1 MSPPRR
7 LVVVGASGVFG
18 ARLAAMIAR
27 WPDVVLVLAARRREP
42 LEALRDRLEGPAAI
56 EIATF
61 DRETPQTLAALIP
74 FAVVDAAG
82 PFQASDTRLAEA
94 ALSAGA
100 HYVDLADGRAFVE
113 AFPDSLAEAAGAG
126 RWAITGASS
135 TPALSTA
142 ALDRLTAGW
151 RRIDAVTTAI
161 SPGADAPRGPSVV
174 AAIFSWVGRPV
185 RVFEGGAWTRR
196 PGWSGSRRELF
207 PGLGRRWVALAE
219 TPDLDVLPR
228 RYNPRYVGRFE
239 AGLELP
245 LAHHGLALLGWLR
258 RGGLI
263 RDLTSFAAPLG
274 RLADHLARFGS
285 DRGGMVVEAV
295 GQDAQGQTVRARWG
309 LWARA
314 GAGPNTPAA
323 PAAAIL
329 RALLDDRLPGPP
341 RATACVG
348 LLPLEDLLAPL
359 KPFPI
364 RTRIDAAA
372 PRAAGVFP
380 RALGSRVAAL
390 PEVVRR
396 SHDGGARTLHGW
408 ARARGAGGL
417 ARIVRRIQGLP
428 EAGRHATV
436 VDIAPEAIG
445 ETWTRR
451 FGTRRF
457 RSRIAAVR
465 EDAYAFEETAGPIT
479 FRFQAADYP
488 GGFSW
493 MFEGWRIG
501 PLVLPAA
508 WAPRI
513 RARTF
518 ARDGVYRFRVLVAHP
533 WIGVIFGYCG
543 RLSLDAER
551 DERRTRPSSPTE

>member
-7 LVVVGASGVFG
+7 IVVVGASGVFG
-18 ARLAAMIAR
+18 ARLAAMIDC
-27 WPDVVLVLAARRREP
+27 WPDVILVLAARRREP
-42 LEALRDRLEGPAAI
+42 LEALRDHLQGPATI

-61 DRETPQTLAALIP
+61 DRDAPGALADLAP

-82 PFQASDTRLAEA
+82 PFQTSDLRLAEV
-94 ALSAGA
+94 ALATGA

-113 AFPDSLAEAAGAG
+113 QFPEAMAQAAATSK

-151 RRIDAVTTAI
+151 TRIDAVTTAI

-207 PGLGRRWVALAE
+207 PGLGRRWVSLAE

-228 RYNPRYVGRFE
+228 RYKPRYVGRFE
-239 AGLELP
+239 AGLELS
-245 LAHHGLALLGWLR
+245 LAHHGLALLGWAR
-258 RGGLI
+258 RNGLV
-263 RDLTSFAAPLG
+263 RALTPFAPLLG

-295 GQDAQGQTVRARWG
+295 GRDAQGETVRARWG
-309 LWARA
+309 LWAQA

-329 RALLDDRLPGPP
+329 RALLEDRLQGPP
-341 RATACVG
+341 RAAACVG

-380 RALGSRVAAL
+380 RALGSRVAGL
-390 PEVVRR
+390 PEVVRHA
-396 SHDGGARTLHGW
+396 HDGGARTLRGW

-417 ARIVRRIQGLP
+417 ARIIRLIQGLP

-451 FGTRRF
+451 FGARRF
-457 RSRIAAVR
+457 RSHIAAVR

-479 FRFQAADYP
+479 FRFHAADYP

-493 MFEGWRIG
+493 EFEGWRIG
-501 PLVLPAA
+501 PLALPAA

-518 ARDGVYRFRVLVAHP
+518 ARDDVYRFRVLVAHP
-533 WIGVIFGYCG
+533 WVGVIFGYCG
-543 RLSLDAER
+543 RLAPD
-551 DERRTRPSSPTE
+551 

>member
-1 MSPPRR
+1 MSKRII
-7 LVVVGASGVFG
+7 LVGASGVFG

-56 EIATF
+56 EIMTF
-61 DRETPQTLAALIP
+61 DRNAPEGLSA

-82 PFQASDTRLAEA
+82 PFQTSDLVLAKA
-94 ALSAGA
+94 ALAAGA

-113 AFPDSLAEAAGAG
+113 QFPEEMADAATAAN

-151 RRIDAVTTAI
+151 SRIDAVTTAI
-161 SPGADAPRGPSVV
+161 SPGADAPRGPSVI
-174 AAIFSWVGRPV
+174 AAIFSWTGRPV

-219 TPDLDVLPR
+219 TPDLDLLPR
-228 RYNPRYVGRFE
+228 RYRPRHVGRFE

-245 LAHHGLALLGWLR
+245 IAHHGLALLGWAR
-258 RGGLI
+258 RKGLI
-263 RDLTSFAAPLG
+263 RDLAPFEKPLG
-274 RLADHLARFGS
+274 VLADLLARFGT

-295 GQDAQGQTVRARWG
+295 GKDAQRQTIRARWG
-309 LWARA
+309 LWAEA
-314 GAGPNTPAA
+314 GVGPNTPAS

-329 RALLDDRLPGPP
+329 RALLDDHLPGPP
-341 RATACVG
+341 RATSCVG

-359 KPFPI
+359 EPFPI
-364 RTRIDAAA
+364 HTRIDQAS
-372 PRAAGVFP
+372 PRAKGVFA
-380 RALGSRVAAL
+380 RALGPRLLAM
-390 PEVVRR
+390 PEVVRQA
-396 SHDGGARTLHGW
+396 HDGSARTLTGW
-408 ARARGAGGL
+408 ARGRGAGGP
-417 ARIVRRIQGLP
+417 ARLVRMLQGLP
-428 EAGRHATV
+428 ERGRHQTV
-436 VDIAPEAIG
+436 VSIAPDDLG

-451 FGTRRF
+451 FGARRF
-457 RSRIAAVR
+457 QSWIQRVR
-465 EDAYAFEETAGPIT
+465 EDAYAFEETAGPFT
-479 FRFQAADYP
+479 FRFHAADYP

-493 MFEGWRIG
+493 MFESWRLG
-501 PLVLPAA
+501 PLPLPAIL
-508 WAPRI
+508 APRV

-533 WIGVIFGYCG
+533 WIGVIFGYSG
-543 RLSLDAER
+543 RLALD
-551 DERRTRPSSPTE
+551 